1 MKHIIVVETP
11 DEDEKYSVAD
21 AMADAMHLQYTV
33 LEVVEALFERHYSA
47 VFVQSR
53 FCEDSAV
60 VAVKKMYD
68 VED

>member
-11 DEDEKYSVAD
+11 DEDEKYSAAD
-21 AMADAMHLQYTV
+21 ALPLQYAV
-33 LEVVEALFERHYSA
+33 PEVVEALFERHYSA

>member
-11 DEDEKYSVAD
+11 DEDDFAAD
-21 AMADAMHLQYTV
+21 AKYLHYTV

-60 VAVKKMYD
+60 VAVKKMYN

>member
-11 DEDEKYSVAD
+11 DEDEKYSAAD
-21 AMADAMHLQYTV
+21 AKYLHYTV

-60 VAVKKMYD
+60 VAVKKMYN

>member
-11 DEDEKYSVAD
+11 DEDDFAAD
-21 AMADAMHLQYTV
+21 ALPLQYAV
-33 LEVVEALFERHYSA
+33 PEVVEALFERHYSA

-60 VAVKKMYD
+60 VTVKKMYN